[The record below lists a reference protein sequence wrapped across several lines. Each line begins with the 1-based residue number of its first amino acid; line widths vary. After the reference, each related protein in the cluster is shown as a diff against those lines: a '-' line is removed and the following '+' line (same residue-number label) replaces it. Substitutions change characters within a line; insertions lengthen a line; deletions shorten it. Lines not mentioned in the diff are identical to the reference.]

1 MSNYPATTDQLMK
14 LASRAM
20 TEATNTRSWIVN
32 LQGRRSAKQASFS
45 HKLAR
50 PTIQPPPAF
59 SDLFEGADTSGSEVK
74 RLDGESDAWIAK
86 YFPSING
93 CLKSLPEEFIC
104 GVIGGTKPFGIDGSV
119 FDMVWSRARDR
130 AYRAQASE
138 TKTIAATFSGSGFS
152 LPPGAMA
159 VAITESERRA
169 SEAVAAV
176 NVEQAIKDAEIKL
189 DLLKF
194 AEQLGIDLKLGVMRA
209 MADFYRMWYSLPDRD
224 IERARIRAQAMADF
238 YQALSSYHNV
248 DVAYSRLALEVAK
261 TQADVSVENARL
273 DLAASNDLDANLGAL
288 GQAVQAYGDIASGA
302 ASAASTLVAQLEN
315 V

>member
-1 MSNYPATTDQLMK
+1 MSNYPDTTNQLIGLATRSL
-14 LASRAM
+14 
-20 TEATNTRSWIVN
+20 TEATNTRGWIVN
-32 LQGRRSAKQASFS
+32 LQGKRNAKQASFS
-45 HKLAR
+45 HKLER

-59 SDLFEGADTSGSEVK
+59 SDLFEGADTSGSEIK
-74 RLDGESDAWIAK
+74 RLNTEEEAWLAK
-86 YFPSING
+86 YFPAING
-93 CLKSLPEEFIC
+93 CLKTLPEEFIC
-104 GVIGGTKPFGIDGSV
+104 GVVGGVKPFGMDATI
-119 FDMVWSRARDR
+119 FEMVWHRARDR

-138 TKTIAATFSGSGFS
+138 TKNIAATFSGAGFG

-159 VAITESERRA
+159 VAVTESEQRA
-169 SEAVAAV
+169 SEAIAAV

-224 IERARIRAQAMADF
+224 IERARIRSQAMATF

-248 DVAYSRLALEVAK
+248 DVAYSRLALEVARTK
-261 TQADVSVENARL
+261 ADVSIENARL
-273 DLAASNDLDANLGAL
+273 DLAASSDLDANLGAL
-288 GQAVQAYGDIASGA
+288 GQAVSAFGDVASGA

>member
-1 MSNYPATTDQLMK
+1 MSNYPDTTSQLMS
-14 LASRAM
+14 LATRAL
-20 TEATNTRSWIVN
+20 TEATNTRGWIVN
-32 LQGRRSAKQASFS
+32 LQGKRNAKQASFS
-45 HKLAR
+45 HKLER

-59 SDLFEGADTSGSEVK
+59 SDLFEGADTTGSEVK
-74 RLDGESDAWIAK
+74 RLDAEADAWLAK

-93 CLKSLPEEFIC
+93 CLKTLPEEFIC
-104 GVIGGTKPFGIDGSV
+104 GVIGGTKPFGMDSTI
-119 FDMVWSRARDR
+119 FEMVWHRARDR

-138 TKTIAATFSGSGFS
+138 TKNIAATFSGAGFT

-159 VAITESERRA
+159 VALTESEQRA
-169 SEAVAAV
+169 SEAIAAV

-194 AEQLGIDLKLGVMRA
+194 AEQLGVDLKMGVMRA

-224 IERARIRAQAMADF
+224 IERARIRAQAMATF

-248 DVAYSRLALEVAK
+248 DLAYSRLALEVARTK
-261 TQADVSVENARL
+261 ADVSVENARL
-273 DLAASNDLDANLGAL
+273 DLAASSDLDANLGAL
-288 GQAVQAYGDIASGA
+288 GQAVNAYGDVASGA